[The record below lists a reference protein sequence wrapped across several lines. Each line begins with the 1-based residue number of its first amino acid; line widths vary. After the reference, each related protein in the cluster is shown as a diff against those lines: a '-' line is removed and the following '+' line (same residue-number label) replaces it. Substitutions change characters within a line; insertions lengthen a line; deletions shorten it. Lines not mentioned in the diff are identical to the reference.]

1 MPALDA
7 EVATAALTDVHVE
20 LAMDW
25 SAGNF
30 DLILLLNVDF
40 VNGSAAVRTGLGQG
54 SLMGFVD
61 LLRRRWL
68 TMGLYAVVVARFAAR
83 LFGLALG
90 LAFGERGGLTLAGA
104 AQFLKETRQALYI
117 SAEIGNFTFKA
128 DTVKAW

>member
-7 EVATAALTDVHVE
+7 EAATTALTDVHVE

-25 SAGNF
+25 SAGNL

-40 VNGSAAVRTGLGQG
+40 VNGSTAVRTGLGQG

-68 TMGLYAVVVARFAAR
+68 TMGPNAVIVARFAAR
-83 LFGLALG
+83 FFGSSLG
-90 LAFGERGGLTLAGA
+90 LAFRERGGLTLAGA
-104 AQFLKETRQALYI
+104 ALFLKEARQALYI
-117 SAEIGNFTFKA
+117 SAEIGNFAFKA
-128 DTVKAW
+128 NTVKAW